1 MGTVSDRQAQLDCAL
16 GYMVRRA
23 AMTEFFLQ
31 QTIKEL
37 IRSRY
42 APLVTASLPA
52 TAALDAIQRIVDVGN
67 FGNEASWEFKRI
79 ADIAR
84 VAFGERNKYVHGIR
98 IAVEGQ
104 DVLLIRNRKKGGF
117 DRFMAEVDGLGQLG
131 EEFGQLS
138 AMIVEWKR
146 NHVEGKSKAVPF
158 EIDDL

>member
-1 MGTVSDRQAQLDCAL
+1 MGTVSDREAQLDRAL

-52 TAALDAIQRIVDVGN
+52 AAALDAIQRIVDTGG
-67 FGNEASWEFKRI
+67 FGDETPKEFRRI

-84 VAFGERNKYVHGIR
+84 AAFGERNKYVHGVR
-98 IAVEGQ
+98 IAIE
-104 DVLLIRNRKKGGF
+104 DRDLLLIRNRRKGGF
-117 DRFMAEVDGLGQLG
+117 DGLMAEVDELDRLG
-131 EEFGQLS
+131 EEFRQLS
-138 AMIVEWKR
+138 GMIVEWR
-146 NHVEGKSKAVPF
+146 QNYIGGKSKAAPF
-158 EIDDL
+158 EVNGL